1 MKLPLFPALLLA
13 LPLSVQALTFDEWK
27 LLHFTAAELTNA
39 AITGAARD
47 PDGDGRSNWL
57 EYTTDSDPKLADAFT
72 EPWTSL
78 DGAGRLALT
87 FPRWKQFAGFLYIPQ
102 VSSDLSRWQSGAQHI
117 AQVGLTTRD
126 ASSDFV
132 TVRDMLST
140 VTGGKRFIRLMIG
153 IDTDGDGLP
162 DSWELLHGLSP
173 FDPTD
178 AYADFNNDGVSN
190 AEEFA
195 NGTDPWRNPNPPPSP
210 PAAPSDVRVY
220 VDQEGGK
227 HVYWRSHSDNETYF
241 VIRDYPP
248 DGSSVELGRAAPGT
262 TEFYIPPTQ

>member
-1 MKLPLFPALLLA
+1 M
-13 LPLSVQALTFDEWK
+13 
-27 LLHFTAAELTNA
+27 
-39 AITGAARD
+39 
-47 PDGDGRSNWL
+47 
-57 EYTTDSDPKLADAFT
+57 
-72 EPWTSL
+72 
-78 DGAGRLALT
+78 
-87 FPRWKQFAGFLYIPQ
+87 
-102 VSSDLSRWQSGAQHI
+102 
-117 AQVGLTTRD
+117 
-126 ASSDFV
+126 
-132 TVRDMLST
+132 
-140 VTGGKRFIRLMIG
+140 
-153 IDTDGDGLP
+153 
-162 DSWELLHGLSP
+162 
-173 FDPTD
+173 
-178 AYADFNNDGVSN
+178 SN